1 MKKLIPLFVLLVL
14 LLSACSMNLPVG
26 ATGNPIGTK
35 TGKFVQTGFLFFPPM
50 KSDKAAI
57 VEAAKDGGITKI
69 STVNYTVKHKL
80 FITQYVTVVT
90 GE

>member
-1 MKKLIPLFVLLVL
+1 MKKLIPLFLLLVL
-14 LLSACSMNLPVG
+14 LLSACSLNMPVG
-26 ATGNPIGTK
+26 ATGNPIGAK
-35 TGKFVQTGFLFFPPM
+35 TGKFVQTSILGFPPM

-69 STVNYTVKHKL
+69 STVNYTVKYKL
-80 FITQYVTVVT
+80 FIVEYVTVVT